1 MRHGAQASAYWI
13 KRVVADL
20 GWDTMRSALSF
31 YNKVSTGFQTWNKT
45 INNHIIKTKH
55 YEKIFT

>member
-20 GWDTMRSALSF
+20 GWDTVRSALFF
-31 YNKVSTGFQTWNKT
+31 YNKVIAQQPTKSRAKT
-45 INNHIIKTKH
+45 DI
-55 YEKIFT
+55 